1 MGFLFPVLSYCLC
14 LYTDLVF
21 QCLLVLPHLII
32 TTSPSASSNQTS
44 PQTENSFH
52 SVKSFILDLR
62 HFQYH
67 TIDKR
72 ISYEVLLESS
82 TLILLSKTVFI
93 FMLFH
98 SPDQVV
104 LHFNTTNTHLVAY
117 NYCIKLHG
125 EDNLS
130 PHHLNVL

>member
-1 MGFLFPVLSYCLC
+1 MNFSLNLINPFSIITWAFSFQFFLTVSICLD
-14 LYTDLVF
+14 TDLVF

-82 TLILLSKTVFI
+82 TLILLSKTVFFI

-104 LHFNTTNTHLVAY
+104 LHFNTTNTYLVAY
-117 NYCIKLHG
+117 N
-125 EDNLS
+125 
-130 PHHLNVL
+130 